1 MNIQEQEK
9 TIFLNDTRK
18 LSQKELIL
26 TIKELI
32 TEEFQK
38 YLNIAGLDYITEF
51 YSIDRKQE
59 ILNNIQEQLRE
70 NNPKE
75 IEEYFNNFY
84 YKILKEQEKIYK
96 LNDIYLYNKQMKEAE
111 KITRNKNN
119 NQKIFEI
126 AKKTLYI
133 ITAIVF
139 APIIF
144 ILFGTAGAAMANNTN
159 RTNKRR

>member
-9 TIFLNDTRK
+9 NIFLNNVTR

-32 TEEFQK
+32 TTEFQK

-51 YSIDRKQE
+51 YSIDRKKE
-59 ILNNIQEQLRE
+59 ILNNIQKQLQE

-75 IEEYFNNFY
+75 IQEHFDNFY

-96 LNDIYLYNKQMKEAE
+96 LNDIYLQNKQIEAE
-111 KITRNKNN
+111 IIPEPKKQNN
-119 NQKIFEI
+119 FLI
-126 AKKTLYI
+126 
-133 ITAIVF
+133 
-139 APIIF
+139 
-144 ILFGTAGAAMANNTN
+144 ILFYMLKYLFYGVLIVGLFPLLLVLLALWAI
-159 RTNKRR
+159 K